1 MDPEQE
7 WLPCGDGEF
16 RGKISGFLKFS
27 TTLCLDAEVLV
38 TLDCLSLGEEA
49 TIQQIMVVPG
59 REKKDC
65 RRVKKKVQ
73 P

>member
-1 MDPEQE
+1 MATMWRWRIQRQDK
-7 WLPCGDGEF
+7 WLFEILNNFMFGC
-16 RGKISGFLKFS
+16 RSLK
-27 TTLCLDAEVLV
+27 V
-38 TLDCLSLGEEA
+38 TLDCLSLGEEV

-59 REKKDC
+59 RDRKDC